1 MQSSLKA
8 RRGTIQG
15 RPEAKAAA
23 GHRKGG
29 NGVNL
34 NLRVEM
40 IPGLCVRDCGEE
52 GARRWP
58 LGVAGA
64 VAALCAL
71 CNVIG
76 SFALAA

>member
-1 MQSSLKA
+1 MMLCA
-8 RRGTIQG
+8 
-15 RPEAKAAA
+15 
-23 GHRKGG
+23 
-29 NGVNL
+29 L
-34 NLRVEM
+34 
-40 IPGLCVRDCGEE
+40 LCVRDCGEE